1 MPAHGCRGCVTCF
14 KLSPNLRK
22 PALPAGGL
30 SAAEVDVARLDAVVD
45 VALKSDVGAD
55 HGSAA

>member
-1 MPAHGCRGCVTCF
+1 MTCF

-30 SAAEVDVARLDAVVD
+30 TTAEVDCARLDAVVD
-45 VALKSDVGAD
+45 VALKSDVGTD
-55 HGSAA
+55 PGGAA

>member
-1 MPAHGCRGCVTCF
+1 MTCF

-30 SAAEVDVARLDAVVD
+30 SAAEVDTARLDAVVD
-45 VALKSDVGAD
+45 VALKSNAWA
-55 HGSAA
+55 HPSSAA